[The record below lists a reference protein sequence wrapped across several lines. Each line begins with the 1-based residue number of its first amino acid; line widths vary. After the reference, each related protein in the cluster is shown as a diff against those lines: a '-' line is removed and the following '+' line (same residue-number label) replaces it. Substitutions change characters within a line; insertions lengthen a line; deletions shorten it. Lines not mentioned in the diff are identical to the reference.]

1 MEEKRAFMILILC
14 VASVTSV
21 VANILDVCASC
32 HKNATCDDKSDNSGK
47 VCNCKSGFL
56 GNGRTLCLDKD
67 ECQIAASNIC
77 GQHAICHN
85 TYGSYYCTCL
95 SGYMASNNMP
105 FFIRNDGTHCQDI
118 DECVVNGLCGEG
130 GHCKN
135 LDGSFECSCHLG
147 YRVHKGVEPFHPIKD
162 QTSCQVVNCGQLTLQ
177 QNSLLRSATGTTFG
191 SMATFECDEGFLW
204 KSGNNTSQCGADGL
218 WSKLTMICEEIL
230 CGKPNNVPHTGH
242 IWNGISTPGSVA
254 NYYCKQGLNHSEGSA
269 ISLCT
274 PNGNWTEPN
283 ISCKEI
289 DCGSPPDIPHSVLL
303 WDHIST
309 VGSQVAYQ
317 CQSGFYSVGEKN
329 KTVCKGN
336 GKWETLSLRCQEIK
350 CQDPVFIPHT
360 KRQWDGTSH
369 VGGVVIYECNEGY
382 GTRSGK
388 NFSVCGQNGLWEES
402 DLWCEEIICGPPQI
416 LPNTNLLWN
425 NSTKPGSVVLYECI
439 DGYYQEAGHNI
450 STCLISGEWANVSLS
465 CKAMCGP
472 VPLLAHSEV
481 VWRNGSVVTHRCMNG
496 YHSWRGS
503 NVSVCGNS
511 GEWQRATLKCIE
523 VKPPIHQLL
532 VSNEKCL
539 QWRAEKYE
547 EESEMYRV
555 IYTGS
560 RNYQKAFLDKR
571 KKFVNS
577 KADWLEVCLNL
588 LPATNYTV
596 SITAL
601 SAGFTSTT
609 TINTSLTVPAVPV
622 VHYREYETSVPT
634 LRLKRSPN
642 TLDPISLYQVY
653 VLPVEGMM
661 VFDCSSPMN
670 GEALGTSGSSQGC
683 IAAQMHVSHVGP
695 EIEFTVGDGFHYG
708 GFFNA
713 PLEKG
718 RNYYV
723 ILRAVSQWK
732 KDSKSSCVLWAKVK
746 GTSYFVK
753 ISSLCAAALI
763 GLIALAILLGLAYF
777 RFSKK

>member
-218 WSKLTMICEEIL
+218 WSKLTMICE
-230 CGKPNNVPHTGH
+230 
-242 IWNGISTPGSVA
+242 
-254 NYYCKQGLNHSEGSA
+254 
-269 ISLCT
+269 
-274 PNGNWTEPN
+274 
-283 ISCKEI
+283 
-289 DCGSPPDIPHSVLL
+289 
-303 WDHIST
+303 
-309 VGSQVAYQ
+309 
-317 CQSGFYSVGEKN
+317 
-329 KTVCKGN
+329 
-336 GKWETLSLRCQEIK
+336 
-350 CQDPVFIPHT
+350 
-360 KRQWDGTSH
+360 
-369 VGGVVIYECNEGY
+369 
-382 GTRSGK
+382 
-388 NFSVCGQNGLWEES
+388 
-402 DLWCEEIICGPPQI
+402 
-416 LPNTNLLWN
+416 
-425 NSTKPGSVVLYECI
+425 
-439 DGYYQEAGHNI
+439 
-450 STCLISGEWANVSLS
+450 
-465 CKAMCGP
+465 AMCGP